1 MGKYQHYVPQLIL
14 RRYSDYVRPRIE
26 DYGGDEKLFV
36 KAKKK
41 ASNRASINVLDFK
54 DGFANG
60 FSNEKLHRIRCSKT
74 FGIDHMYDA
83 EIEHALDGL
92 ENRVTPII
100 KAIEQDFFD
109 GKSATVI
116 ARPQKDLL
124 RKFIFI
130 MAYRNRKFHRRF
142 GSEEHEY
149 DSNDRTELLAYMH
162 DKGFSKPKDVWLRNL
177 RAFIDVDLRQDVEDW
192 EGWLMENA
200 YPGDARWFFKNM
212 TTSYL
217 CFCTPEDAGE
227 EFLLTQNAYG
237 IFEGPCSHLGWTDW
251 HTFAPVNHRLTII
264 SRNQFLGGIPNLPS
278 DMAKVFA
285 AGQREVVQAMTSRY
299 EDPAEAHSWLED
311 LPVSRPATS
320 YSPVRIVAE
329 SLPTSHGFTQE
340 DNFTFSFYQLSSTFV
355 QRVNSIFLQE
365 AIMTDTVIYRS
376 WEAFRKALEA
386 YLENDKVGFKVV
398 WEKPIEGGPEH
409 WFTDHNG
416 MKKVNEA
423 PEHKRLE
430 YLQMLERIARGL
442 GSQCRA
448 KFTMRTLESV
458 MISPPLPP
466 LFIKRYRKLGEV

>member
-1 MGKYQHYVPQLIL
+1 MPQLIL

-26 DYGGDEKLFV
+26 DYSGDEKLFAR
-36 KAKKK
+36 AKKK
-41 ASNRASINVLDFK
+41 ASNRASVNVLDFK

-60 FSNEKLHRIRCSKT
+60 FSSEKLDRIRCSKT
-74 FGIDHMYDA
+74 FGIDHMYGA

-109 GKSATVI
+109 GKSTTVI

-142 GSEEHEY
+142 GSEEDDY

-162 DKGFSKPKDVWLRNL
+162 EKRFSKPKDVWLRNI
-177 RAFIDVDLRQDVEDW
+177 RTFIDVDLRQDVEDW
-192 EGWLMENA
+192 KGWLMENA

-217 CFCTPEDAGE
+217 CFCTPEDADE

-237 IFEGPCSHLGWTDW
+237 IFEGPCSHRGWTDW
-251 HTFAPVNHRLTII
+251 HTFAPVNHKLMII
-264 SRNQFLGGIPNLPS
+264 SRNHFLGGIPNWPS
-278 DMAKVFA
+278 DESKAFA
-285 AGQREVVQAMTSRY
+285 AGQRKVVQAMTSKY
-299 EDPAEAHSWLED
+299 EDPAKARSWLED

-320 YSPVRIVAE
+320 YSTGRIVSG
-329 SLPTSHGFTQE
+329 SLPTSHGFTEE
-340 DNFTFSFYQLSSTFV
+340 DKFTFSFFQLSSTFV

-365 AIMTDTVIYRS
+365 AIMTDTVVYRS
-376 WEAFRKALEA
+376 WRAFRKALEA
-386 YLENDKVGFKVV
+386 YLENDKVGYKVV
-398 WEKPIEGGPEH
+398 WEKPIEGGSEH

-430 YLQMLERIARGL
+430 YLQMLERAARGL

-448 KFTMRTLESV
+448 KFTLRTLDSV
-458 MISPPLPP
+458 MVSPPFPP
-466 LFIKRYRKLGEV
+466 LFIKRYRKLSEGKHCCG